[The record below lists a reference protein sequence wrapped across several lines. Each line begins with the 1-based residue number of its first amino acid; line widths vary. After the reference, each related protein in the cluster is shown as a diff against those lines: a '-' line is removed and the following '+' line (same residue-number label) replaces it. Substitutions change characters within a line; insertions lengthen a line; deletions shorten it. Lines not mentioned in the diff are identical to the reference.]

1 MRFRLSCLALV
12 LFYVFPASVLGTE
25 EVVISGQRD
34 GGPTEISEQASK
46 LMDVPGALGDPV
58 AAAFSLPGVVYSAG
72 DSGEPAVRG
81 SSPDDNLFIVDFLP
95 AGYVFHAFTNSVFSE
110 NIVRDFQLKPAGFGA
125 EYSDVTGAVFDI
137 ALRTPR
143 NQSLRSV
150 VDVSM
155 LRSGVFLEG
164 GVTDNSAAYLSI
176 RKSLMH
182 LFMST
187 DQENDGVRL
196 TRAPEDNDYQF
207 KYALDLSG
215 SQSLTL
221 AANGAS
227 DLAGA
232 DFLASSDD
240 VQANPDFAG
249 NAKIKNRFRNRSLTW
264 DLGDATG
271 PRLKIAAGQ
280 ARQDVTTRWGTGY
293 FDTEY
298 LDRSLLKLRYDQPM
312 GGGHALQLD
321 AELSRNEHG
330 ANYDLVLF
338 VCNEFDPLCTDD
350 RRGRVTGGQTIHETA
365 RAFALADRWRMTDDI
380 DLTLGA
386 QMQSNTYTGE
396 RFVNPRGA
404 LRWTLADRWT
414 LDLKA
419 GDYNRFPDLEA
430 VLPQLGNP
438 KLNSPRA
445 RHFAMGLSH
454 QIDAAWSWS
463 GEVYYKKL
471 AELPLAL
478 SPTEPDASLLYSNDV
493 RGQAY
498 GLDLMIDKKRTDLD
512 KWYGW
517 LALSLA
523 RSERTNERTGVTR
536 PYRLDT
542 PLIANWVMN
551 YQFAPRFSA
560 GFRLTLRS
568 GQATTPIV
576 GVRENPDFAGYVQP
590 VYGEPFSDRLPLYG
604 RLDLRFKY
612 DFHLAGYESAWILD
626 VINATNQ
633 RNVASRH
640 LDYVRSQ
647 AEGRPYVVD
656 DVGNE
661 FFPALTFR
669 ITF

>member
-1 MRFRLSCLALV
+1 VRCSLLVGTSMLPFFALA
-12 LFYVFPASVLGTE
+12 AE
-25 EVVISGQRD
+25 EVVIRGQRE
-34 GGPTEISEQASK
+34 GEPPEISEQARK
-46 LMDVPGALGDPV
+46 LVDMPGALGDPV
-58 AAAFSLPGVVYSAG
+58 AAAFSLPGVAYSEG

-81 SSPDDNLFIVDFLP
+81 SSPNDNLFVVDFLP

-110 NIVRDFQLKPAGFGA
+110 NVVRDFQLKPAGFGA

-137 ALRTPR
+137 ALRAPR
-143 NQSLRSV
+143 NQPLKTTL
-150 VDVSM
+150 DVSM
-155 LRSGVFLEG
+155 LRSGVFFEG

-187 DQENDGVRL
+187 DEEDDGLKL
-196 TRAPEDNDYQF
+196 TSPPEDDDYQF
-207 KYALDLSG
+207 KYLVNLSG

-232 DFLASSDD
+232 DFLATSDD

-249 NAKIKNRFRNRSLTW
+249 SAKIENRFRNRSLTW
-264 DLGDATG
+264 DLGDPTG
-271 PRLKIAAGQ
+271 PRLKVAAGRM
-280 ARQDVTTRWGTGY
+280 RQDVAVRWGNGY
-293 FDTEY
+293 YDTEY
-298 LDRSLLKLRYDQPM
+298 LDRSLLKLRYGQPL
-312 GGGHALQLD
+312 GERHDLQLD

-330 ANYDLVLF
+330 TDYDLVLF
-338 VCNEFDPLCTDD
+338 VCNEFDPLCTDE
-350 RRGRVTGGQTIHETA
+350 RRGRITGGQKIDETS
-365 RAFALADRWRMTDDI
+365 RAFALSDRWRMTDDI
-380 DLTLGA
+380 DVTLGA
-386 QMQSNTYTGE
+386 QVQSNTYTGE

-404 LRWTLADRWT
+404 LRWRLADRWT

-419 GDYNRFPDLEA
+419 GDYNRFPDIEA

-438 KLNSPRA
+438 QLKSPRA
-445 RHFAMGLSH
+445 GHFAMGLS
-454 QIDAAWSWS
+454 QQVDAAWSWS
-463 GEVYYKKL
+463 GELYYKKL

-478 SPTEPDASLLYSNDV
+478 SATEPDAALLYSNDV
-493 RGQAY
+493 RGRAY
-498 GLDLMIDKKRTDLD
+498 GFDLMIDKKRTESD

-517 LALSLA
+517 LALSVA
-523 RSERTNERTGVTR
+523 RSERTNERTGITR
-536 PYRLDT
+536 RYRLDT

-551 YQFAPRFSA
+551 YQFAPHFGA

-568 GQATTPIV
+568 GQADTPIV
-576 GVRENPDFAGYVQP
+576 GLRENPDFAGYVRP

-612 DFHLAGYESAWILD
+612 DFRVAGYESAWILD
-626 VINATNQ
+626 VINATNR

-640 LDYVRSQ
+640 LDYRRSQ

-656 DVGNE
+656 EVGNE
-661 FFPALTFR
+661 LFPALTFR
-669 ITF
+669 IAF